1 MQDFVLVLLTAAG
14 ASRRMRGRDK
24 LLEPV
29 CGQPL
34 LAVLAAR
41 ASNAGAPVLVTLPP
55 GDTARRAVL
64 GPGTESVTVDDA
76 AEGMAASLRAG
87 AAHALA
93 RGAAGLMVLP
103 ADMPEIT
110 GADIAAMTR
119 AFLAAPRPRPIL
131 RGQSQDGA
139 EWGHP
144 VILPAR
150 CLPELES
157 LQGDTGARDLLR
169 RHSGAVQGF
178 PLPARH
184 ALTDLD
190 TPEDWRAWRAARAGK
205 P

>member
-1 MQDFVLVLLTAAG
+1 MQDYVLVLLTAAG

-29 CGQPL
+29 RGQPL

-41 ASNAGAPVLVTLPP
+41 AGDSGAPVLVTLPP

-64 GPGTESVTVDDA
+64 APGTDSVTVDDA
-76 AEGMAASLRAG
+76 AEGMAASLRVG
-87 AAHALA
+87 AAQALV

-110 GADIAAMTR
+110 GADIAAMIR

-131 RGQSQDGA
+131 RAQSQDGT

-150 CLPELES
+150 HLPELES

-169 RHSGAVQGF
+169 RHADELRGF

-190 TPEDWRAWRAARAGK
+190 TPEDWQAWRESREGK